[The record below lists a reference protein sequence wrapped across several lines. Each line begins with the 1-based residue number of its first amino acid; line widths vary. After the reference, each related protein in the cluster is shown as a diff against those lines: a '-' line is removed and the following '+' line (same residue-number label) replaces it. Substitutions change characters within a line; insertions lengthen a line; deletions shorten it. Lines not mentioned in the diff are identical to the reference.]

1 MAIGETKTT
10 GGHAAGHP
18 SARAYPVHAA
28 TATKS
33 EKTVIREELV
43 TVACWRLNDVRFD
56 FGSSFIGPEAQP
68 EFENLRMV
76 VDAYP
81 GAPMSVFGHADPIG
95 DDAFNKVL
103 SGRRA
108 EAIYG
113 VMTHDVARW
122 EKLYSNPPGG
132 DYWSLKHTQ
141 IMLRAVGFDP
151 GNTDGAA
158 TGTSTA
164 AIRAFQEANGLT
176 ADGVAGSGTR
186 AKLFEKYLQYLFPKR
201 VEKQAFLGRG
211 VDGSGKGDIQGC
223 GEFNPAMV
231 FSQSEAEAFA
241 ASGDTTA
248 RNEENAVNRRVLV
261 LFFRPGTVVPPERWP
276 CPRVTEGTDGCRRR
290 MWSNGEYRRGQ
301 QDVRR
306 EFATTSDTFG
316 CRFYHRLVGASPCE
330 GIASPLVAVEIFI
343 EVPEDNDGV
352 RDEFQLVSA
361 DRTYN
366 QTLPRTAAVERTEKK
381 CVLVFT
387 EVVVGGE
394 YSLHHY
400 PTPGVKYVIFSGVPF
415 GSLDDLGKKA
425 GEPRVLTPAKYHGEP
440 APDLKTRDPLILD
453 SDVDFETPHE
463 HYEDPHV
470 A

>member
-176 ADGVAGSGTR
+176 ADGAAGSGTR
-186 AKLFEKYLQYLFPKR
+186 VKLFEKYFQYLFPKR

-211 VDGSGKGDIQGC
+211 ADASGKGDIQGC

-231 FSQSEAEAFA
+231 FSQSEAQALA
-241 ASGDTTA
+241 ASGDTEA
-248 RNEENAVNRRVLV
+248 RNGDDGVNR
-261 LFFRPGTVVPPERWP
+261 G
-276 CPRVTEGTDGCRRR
+276 
-290 MWSNGEYRRGQ
+290 
-301 QDVRR
+301 
-306 EFATTSDTFG
+306 
-316 CRFYHRLVGASPCE
+316 
-330 GIASPLVAVEIFI
+330 
-343 EVPEDNDGV
+343 
-352 RDEFQLVSA
+352 
-361 DRTYN
+361 
-366 QTLPRTAAVERTEKK
+366 
-381 CVLVFT
+381 
-387 EVVVGGE
+387 
-394 YSLHHY
+394 
-400 PTPGVKYVIFSGVPF
+400 
-415 GSLDDLGKKA
+415 
-425 GEPRVLTPAKYHGEP
+425 
-440 APDLKTRDPLILD
+440 
-453 SDVDFETPHE
+453 
-463 HYEDPHV
+463 
-470 A
+470 